1 MTGMIQ
7 HTFHL
12 VLRAWLF
19 LVGKKMQQQFSLTFA
34 LFLQWLLWLIRG
46 VLPLHGILWLVV
58 GTWTTVQNSC
68 QARQAAT
75 SSQSRRL
82 ERLLAMR
89 NPFTTPTHPKKQERW
104 SFPLT
109 IPAPGGGRWQL
120 TDTLS
125 ANQLRPKTPIL
136 ALMMDNL
143 WIILISTNLIS
154 ACKGDI
160 FSFKIWRKKRGV
172 MC

>member
-1 MTGMIQ
+1 MT
-7 HTFHL
+7 T
-12 VLRAWLF
+12 
-19 LVGKKMQQQFSLTFA
+19 
-34 LFLQWLLWLIRG
+34 WLIRG

-75 SSQSRRL
+75 LSQSRRL

-109 IPAPGGGRWQL
+109 IPAPGGGRWLL

-125 ANQLRPKTPIL
+125 ANQPLPKTPIL
-136 ALMMDNL
+136 ALMIDNL
-143 WIILISTNLIS
+143 WIILMSTNLIAHVKVMS
-154 ACKGDI
+154 FLLRFEVKKGG
-160 FSFKIWRKKRGV
+160 GV
-172 MC
+172 MCSSSKVFICMRWCLLSNMGFWFC